1 MLCNSD
7 ITTEKTTDYIK
18 IVRELK
24 FLLSLHIY
32 MLSPYLQYL
41 QYTYPVRYYFPVGTT
56 TDSGCIS
63 YSFNPTVNYN
73 FKKNHHMDSY
83 NYYEITEWSAEQT

>member
-1 MLCNSD
+1 
-7 ITTEKTTDYIK
+7 
-18 IVRELK
+18 
-24 FLLSLHIY
+24 

-73 FKKNHHMDSY
+73 FKK
-83 NYYEITEWSAEQT
+83 ITTWIVTTIMR